1 MKIVSIIIQTIVAL
15 GLLNVWL
22 LRFNRPTPFRG
33 GGARSM
39 PEEFEAYGLPKWLLW
54 TVGVLKVSSAVCL
67 VAGIWVEVLV
77 MPAAAFITALML
89 GAIAMHLKVHDP
101 VIKSVPA
108 GAVLALSAFVMAN
121 AGTESI
127 TRFYGLLVR

>member
-1 MKIVSIIIQTIVAL
+1 
-15 GLLNVWL
+15 
-22 LRFNRPTPFRG
+22 
-33 GGARSM
+33 M